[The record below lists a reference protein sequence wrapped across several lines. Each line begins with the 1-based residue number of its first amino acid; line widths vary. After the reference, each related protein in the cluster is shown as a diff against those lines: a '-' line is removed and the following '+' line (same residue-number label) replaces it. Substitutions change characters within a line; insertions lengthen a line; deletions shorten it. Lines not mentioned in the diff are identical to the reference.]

1 MKDFVI
7 SPLMVTAL
15 LAAIGLIFTIG
26 TWVGGVNS
34 DRKSFKEFMN
44 KIQNEINKI
53 QDNIE
58 KILVRLP
65 PPTTIACSSP
75 LALTSLGQHVS
86 QELDARGW
94 AERTAPTLADR
105 AKGQDPYTIQEACFK
120 YIADEFQP
128 DADMEA
134 KIRSCAFENG
144 IDRDQ
149 VVRVLAVELRDQL
162 LEGYLPEET

>member
-7 SPLMVTAL
+7 SPLVVTAL
-15 LAAIGLIFTIG
+15 LAAIGIIFAIG
-26 TWVGGVNS
+26 TWVGSVNS
-34 DRKSFKEFMN
+34 DRKSFREFM
-44 KIQNEINKI
+44 KEIQNEISKI
-53 QDNIE
+53 HDSIE
-58 KILVRLP
+58 SILVRLP
-65 PPTTIACSSP
+65 PTTIARSSP
-75 LALTSLGQHVS
+75 LTLTSLGQHVS

-105 AKGQDPYTIQEACFK
+105 AEGQDPYTIQEACFK
-120 YIADEFQP
+120 YVADEFQP

-134 KIRSCAFENG
+134 KIRSSAFENG